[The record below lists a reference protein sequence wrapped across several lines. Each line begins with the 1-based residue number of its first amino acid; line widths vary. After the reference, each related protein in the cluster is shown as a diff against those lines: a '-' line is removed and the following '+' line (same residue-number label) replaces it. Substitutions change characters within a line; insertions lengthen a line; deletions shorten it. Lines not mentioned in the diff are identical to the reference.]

1 MQPPPVASN
10 AREKLGLSTR
20 TLLRGLEGTF
30 IEGQRE
36 KICYAKTDCP
46 GCSKGFWKMYGHYVR
61 AGILRS
67 GWVDKAYSV
76 LAPADACLEIEIEKL
91 KGDPRSVLC
100 DNPGCLSCATRYY
113 ALSRVPRFLISQAA
127 RRLSM

>member
-20 TLLRGLEGTF
+20 TLLRGREGTF

-36 KICYAKTDCP
+36 KIWYAKTDCP

-76 LAPADACLEIEIEKL
+76 LAPA
-91 KGDPRSVLC
+91 
-100 DNPGCLSCATRYY
+100 NPVVYVTKQKVGVS
-113 ALSRVPRFLISQAA
+113 
-127 RRLSM
+127 